1 MRSSPLTSRTQLRE
15 PLRWLAIGSLIL
27 ALLMILGLER
37 IILVVMAPRSDYR
50 PNIDLLAADA
60 ADYAPWKGGLAIPP
74 VDPRVVELIA
84 TDRATATA
92 AANNDLTVTPTPVL
106 VGSVP
111 TTQVGSV
118 PASNLAP
125 TPTVGSIAVAPTSG
139 PTQTPLIRQT
149 EGAIAQV
156 ETTPTISASNLTP
169 TPTGTPVRETA
180 TTTPE
185 VIAGASTRTPTPT
198 EALPPRFTPTEELP
212 GRQTPTATPT
222 EDLPPRQT
230 PTATRPAEP
239 TATATPRPPVE
250 PSPVPPT
257 QPPPAT
263 ATATPTA
270 VPPTAV
276 PPTAVPPTA
285 VPPTAVPPTAVPPT
299 AVPPTAVPPT
309 AVPPTAVPPTA
320 VPPTAVPPTAV
331 PPTAVPPTAVPP
343 TAVPPTPTPTPTLT
357 STPVPPTATF
367 TPTPTSM
374 PTPTFTPMPTPE
386 IVFSKQITPAGTG
399 LSTVATFEIIVENRS
414 LAGSGL
420 DITLNTLSDLR
431 PTSFAIQEFFCDTP
445 SGGNCSPPL
454 AIDPDGSFNWTGPI
468 SIPAGATRTIIVF
481 RGSPTVA
488 TGSQICNRGVS
499 ATWTYNTVAF
509 AINNQV
515 VGGSCF
521 NVP

>member
-276 PPTAVPPTA
+276 PPT
-285 VPPTAVPPTAVPPT
+285 
-299 AVPPTAVPPT
+299 
-309 AVPPTAVPPTA
+309 
-320 VPPTAVPPTAV
+320 
-331 PPTAVPPTAVPP
+331 
-343 TAVPPTPTPTPTLT
+343 PTPTLT